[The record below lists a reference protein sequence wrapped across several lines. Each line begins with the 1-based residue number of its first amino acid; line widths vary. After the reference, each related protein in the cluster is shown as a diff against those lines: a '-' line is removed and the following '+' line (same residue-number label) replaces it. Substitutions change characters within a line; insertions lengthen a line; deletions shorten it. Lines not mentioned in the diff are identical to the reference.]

1 MSLSSRANAEHPE
14 DLLEA
19 FSLDALDP
27 DEELR
32 VSDHLEGCLRCALT
46 AESYQQAAVFLVS
59 TVESHTPPDSV
70 RVELLAAVAPA
81 VRPVRERPA
90 RAPLAPPGPS
100 LLARLLDSR
109 FLRVLTPVTAAAA
122 VVMIAFALTMNVR
135 TSDLLG
141 ELQDENASLRDQLDS
156 NHATI
161 SANFSVVSDSSD
173 QALTNIQE
181 LRDASYV
188 MAMAANQSLLLEP
201 LTDGSPS
208 QGVLLTS
215 AEGDRAVLMVSNM
228 RREADTAY
236 NVWLFRDDGERHWAG
251 TVNVDSRGW
260 GTAALEPPDSLSEYE
275 MVGLTMDQGP
285 DASSEEEDLLLQAS
299 LQTP

>member
-1 MSLSSRANAEHPE
+1 MSSSNRANAEHPE
-14 DLLEA
+14 DFLEA

-27 DEELR
+27 EEESR
-32 VSDHLEGCLRCALT
+32 VSDHLGGCLRCALV
-46 AESYQQAAVFLVS
+46 AESYRQAAASLVS

-81 VRPVRERPA
+81 VRPAQERPA
-90 RAPLAPPGPS
+90 RELLAPPGPS
-100 LLARLLDSR
+100 LLTRLLDSR

-173 QALTNIQE
+173 KALTNIQE

-236 NVWLFRDDGERHWAG
+236 NVWLFRDGERHWAG

-260 GTAALEPPDSLSEYE
+260 GTAALEPPDSLSQYE

-299 LQTP
+299 LQTR

>member
-1 MSLSSRANAEHPE
+1 MSSSSRANVEHPE

-32 VSDHLEGCLRCALT
+32 VSDHLGGCLRCALM
-46 AESYQQAAVFLVS
+46 AESYQQAAAFLVS

-90 RAPLAPPGPS
+90 RELLAPPGPS
-100 LLARLLDSR
+100 LLTRLLDSR

-135 TSDLLG
+135 TSDLIG

-173 QALTNIQE
+173 KALTNIQE

-201 LTDGSPS
+201 LTDDSPS

-236 NVWLFRDDGERHWAG
+236 NVWLFRDGERHWAG

-260 GTAALEPPDSLSEYE
+260 GTAALDPPDSLSQYE

-285 DASSEEEDLLLQAS
+285 DVSSEEEDLLLQAS
-299 LQTP
+299 LQTR

>member
-1 MSLSSRANAEHPE
+1 MSSSSRANVEHPE

-27 DEELR
+27 EEESR
-32 VSDHLEGCLRCALT
+32 VSDHLGGCLRCALI
-46 AESYQQAAVFLVS
+46 AESYQQAAAFLVS

-81 VRPVRERPA
+81 VRPARERPA
-90 RAPLAPPGPS
+90 REFLAPPGPS
-100 LLARLLDSR
+100 LLTRLLDSR

-135 TSDLLG
+135 TSDLIG

-173 QALTNIQE
+173 KALTNIQE

-236 NVWLFRDDGERHWAG
+236 NVWLFRDGERHWAG

-260 GTAALEPPDSLSEYE
+260 GTAALDPPDSLSQYE

-285 DASSEEEDLLLQAS
+285 DVSSEEEDLLLQAS
-299 LQTP
+299 LQTR

>member
-1 MSLSSRANAEHPE
+1 M
-14 DLLEA
+14 
-19 FSLDALDP
+19 
-27 DEELR
+27 
-32 VSDHLEGCLRCALT
+32 LT
-46 AESYQQAAVFLVS
+46 
-59 TVESHTPPDSV
+59 
-70 RVELLAAVAPA
+70 
-81 VRPVRERPA
+81 
-90 RAPLAPPGPS
+90 
-100 LLARLLDSR
+100 RLLDSR

-135 TSDLLG
+135 TSDLIG

-173 QALTNIQE
+173 KALTNIQE

-236 NVWLFRDDGERHWAG
+236 NVWLFRDGERHWAG

-260 GTAALEPPDSLSEYE
+260 GTAALDPPDSLSQYE

-285 DASSEEEDLLLQAS
+285 DVSSEEEDLLLQAS
-299 LQTP
+299 LQTR

>member
-1 MSLSSRANAEHPE
+1 MSSRANAEHPE

-27 DEELR
+27 EEESR
-32 VSDHLEGCLRCALT
+32 VSDHLGGCLRCALI
-46 AESYQQAAVFLVS
+46 AESYQQAAAFLVS

-81 VRPVRERPA
+81 VRPAREL
-90 RAPLAPPGPS
+90 LAPPGPS
-100 LLARLLDSR
+100 LLTRLLDSR

-122 VVMIAFALTMNVR
+122 VVMIAFALTMNIR

>member
-1 MSLSSRANAEHPE
+1 MEHPE

-27 DEELR
+27 EEESR
-32 VSDHLEGCLRCALT
+32 VSDHLGGCLRCALI
-46 AESYQQAAVFLVS
+46 AESYQQAAAFLVS

-81 VRPVRERPA
+81 VRPAQERPA
-90 RAPLAPPGPS
+90 RELLAPPGPS
-100 LLARLLDSR
+100 LLTRLLDSR

-135 TSDLLG
+135 TSDLIG

-173 QALTNIQE
+173 KALTNIQE

-201 LTDGSPS
+201 LTDDSPS

-236 NVWLFRDDGERHWAG
+236 NVWLFRDGERHWAG

-260 GTAALEPPDSLSEYE
+260 GTAALDPPDSLSQYE

-299 LQTP
+299 LQTR

>member
-1 MSLSSRANAEHPE
+1 MSSSSRANAEHPE

-27 DEELR
+27 EEESR
-32 VSDHLEGCLRCALT
+32 VSDHLGGCLRCALI
-46 AESYQQAAVFLVS
+46 AESYQQAAAFLVS

-81 VRPVRERPA
+81 VRPARERPA
-90 RAPLAPPGPS
+90 RELLAPPGPS
-100 LLARLLDSR
+100 LLTRLLDSR

-173 QALTNIQE
+173 KALTNIQE

-201 LTDGSPS
+201 LTDDSPS

-236 NVWLFRDDGERHWAG
+236 NVWLFRDGERHWAG

-260 GTAALEPPDSLSEYE
+260 GTVALEPPDSLSQYE

-285 DASSEEEDLLLQAS
+285 DASSEEEDLLLRAS
-299 LQTP
+299 LQTR

>member
-1 MSLSSRANAEHPE
+1 MSSSSRANAEHPE

-19 FSLDALDP
+19 FSLDALNL
-27 DEELR
+27 EEESR
-32 VSDHLEGCLRCALT
+32 VSDHLEGCLRCALL
-46 AESYQQAAVFLVS
+46 AESYQQAAAFLVS
-59 TVESHTPPDSV
+59 TVESRTPPESV

-81 VRPVRERPA
+81 VRPARE
-90 RAPLAPPGPS
+90 PLAPPGPS
-100 LLARLLDSR
+100 LLTRLLDSR

-135 TSDLLG
+135 TSDLIG
-141 ELQDENASLRDQLDS
+141 ELQDENTSLRDQLDS

-173 QALTNIQE
+173 KALTNIQE

-236 NVWLFRDDGERHWAG
+236 NVWLFRDGERHWAG

-260 GTAALEPPDSLSEYE
+260 GTVALEPPESLSQYE

-285 DASSEEEDLLLQAS
+285 DASSEEEGLLLQAS